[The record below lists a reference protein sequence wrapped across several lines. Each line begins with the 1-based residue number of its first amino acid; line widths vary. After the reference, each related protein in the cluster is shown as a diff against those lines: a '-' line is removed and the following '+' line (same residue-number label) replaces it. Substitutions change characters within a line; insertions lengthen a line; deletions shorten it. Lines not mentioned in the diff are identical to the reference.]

1 MKQTEQTQTI
11 HHNAPK
17 KGEFYIIRSDVRGGG
32 RGHGVEFENE
42 DAVPFSIADSLP
54 GEDAGLAA
62 LKETPRL
69 RYDSRIGDMPND
81 MHSGF
86 KSYWLVSE
94 PLKQVLEAADP
105 KGFAFALCDFRL
117 EDGTPGAPHYL
128 CEVVRIIDA
137 IDEEAS
143 TVKILTGYRNGKHY
157 SVAGGAEFGFR
168 KDVVGA
174 AHVFRTPYTSDAFC
188 DRFLRDTLIAQGFG
202 KSPKTRGVWLIDT
215 FGC

>member
-1 MKQTEQTQTI
+1 MATQ
-11 HHNAPK
+11 NKPR
-17 KGEFYIIRSDVRGGG
+17 KGEFYILRSDVRGGG
-32 RGHGVEFENE
+32 RGHGVEFDNE
-42 DAVPFSIADSLP
+42 DAVPFPIAYSRP

-69 RYDSRIGDMPND
+69 RHDSRIGDMPD
-81 MHSGF
+81 DLDSGF
-86 KSYWLVSE
+86 KRYWLVSE

-105 KGFAFALCDFRL
+105 EGFAFALCDFRL

-143 TVKILTGYRNGKHY
+143 TVKVLTGYRNGKHY
-157 SVAGGAEFGFR
+157 SVAGGAELGFR
-168 KDVVGA
+168 KDVIGA
-174 AHVFRTPYTSDAFC
+174 AHIFRTPYTSDAFC
-188 DRFLRDTLIAQGFG
+188 DRFLRDTLITQGFG
-202 KSPKTRGVWLIDT
+202 KSPRTRGVWLIDT